1 MNSHAKEI
9 DKDYKKLHV
18 NLHQLSLL
26 RNLYQIY
33 EEIFQFS
40 GFHDHSQEIVSL
52 YYFVKHPEV
61 QERVTSTTENLVWRR
76 MSCVLHRR

>member
-52 YYFVKHPEV
+52 YYC
-61 QERVTSTTENLVWRR
+61 L
-76 MSCVLHRR
+76 